1 MAKAKGP
8 PPPFLERL
16 GSGYLRAGKEAAAL
30 ADDPIHVLNPTE
42 RAALSRVVRGAIFR
56 AALAGVLNAVA
67 TGFGEIYARQQLG
80 HMPDHAT
87 LLQQAKYWGV
97 FGVAAI
103 VFAVLEIAYLYWDG
117 LRAVRKLSLV
127 AGLELGSEENA
138 EVALALARAALELPN
153 PPDPV
158 LGVNPHR
165 EASKAQLVF
174 ASLVYKLKISVTNFL
189 FKSLLQRALGRFA
202 TRHVLAFSAVPVN
215 ALWNALVC
223 WSVLREARIRV
234 MGPSAAR
241 ELLDA
246 ALEHEPAPSPELVA
260 AIHHAVGSAIVR
272 TRELH
277 PNHVAMLRAAQDRLG
292 PPATGLELDDSRA
305 FLRDLAKLSDAEKRV
320 ALRVL
325 SAAAILDGRLVRT
338 ERRLLVEAYAAAGV
352 APGLSHVEK
361 LRRAFVAGDV
371 IPQGELRRVAI

>member
-1 MAKAKGP
+1 VAKAKGP
-8 PPPFLERL
+8 PTPFLERL
-16 GSGYLRAGKEAAAL
+16 GSGYLRAGTEAAAV
-30 ADDPIHVLNPTE
+30 ADDPIHVLNPSE
-42 RAALSRVVRGAIFR
+42 RAALLRVVRGAIFR

-67 TGFGEIYARQQLG
+67 TGFGEIYARQHLG

-97 FGVAAI
+97 YGVAAI

-127 AGLELGSEENA
+127 AGLELSAEENS

-153 PPDPV
+153 PPEAV

-189 FKSLLQRALGRFA
+189 FKALLQRALGRFA
-202 TRHVLAFSAVPVN
+202 TRHLLAFSAVPIN

-234 MGPSAAR
+234 MGPSAAL
-241 ELLDA
+241 ELLEA
-246 ALEHEPAPSPELVA
+246 ALEHEPKPSAQLVA

-272 TRELH
+272 TRALH
-277 PNHVAMLRAAQDRLG
+277 PNHVAMLRVARDRLG
-292 PPATGLELDDSRA
+292 PPAAGLELDDSRA
-305 FLRDLAKLSDAEKRV
+305 FLRDLSKLSDAEKRV

-325 SAAAILDGRLVRT
+325 AAAAILDGRLVRT
-338 ERRLLVEAYAAAGV
+338 ERRLLAEAYAAAGV
-352 APGLSHVEK
+352 EPGLTHVEK

-371 IPQGELRRVAI
+371 IPRDELRRVAI